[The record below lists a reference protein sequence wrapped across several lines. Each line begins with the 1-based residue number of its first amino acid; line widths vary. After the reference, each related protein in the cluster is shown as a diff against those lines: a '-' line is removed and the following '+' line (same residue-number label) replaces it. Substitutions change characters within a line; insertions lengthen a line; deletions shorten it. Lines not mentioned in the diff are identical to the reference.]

1 MTVPAEAAAKYLAKM
16 SGYKLSNLPLQKLLY
31 LADMVHAGTSKKRL
45 LSGNFEAWDYGP
57 VHPSVYHLCKYKG
70 AKPLTEATFIG
81 VPDLDEDSEEAK
93 FLRAV
98 YDKFGSYTS
107 GQLVRITHAPK
118 GAWYKRYAPGARG
131 VQILTED
138 MIEEYEKRAKSCN
151 D

>member
-1 MTVPAEAAAKYLAKM
+1 MPIDPKVAAKYLAKL
-16 SGYKLSNLPLQKLLY
+16 SGWRLSNLPLQKLLY
-31 LADMVHAGTSKKRL
+31 LADMVYTGTSKKRL
-45 LSGNFEAWDYGP
+45 LAGNFEAWDYGP
-57 VHPSVYHLCKYKG
+57 VHPEVYHHCKYKG
-70 AKPLTEATFIG
+70 AKPLTETTFIG
-81 VPDLDEDSEEAK
+81 VPDLDENSAEAK

-118 GAWYKRYAPGARG
+118 SAWYKRYTPGARG